1 MRATQQTK
9 ALFRRALVIDD
20 EGGLQLLVRALLEH
34 EGFLVD
40 VARDGVEACRRV
52 RITKYDAIIC
62 DIFMPNMD
70 GADFFRALCDI
81 DRGQAA
87 RVLFVTGGE
96 MDTAVSARVLESG
109 RPILYKPFGVDE
121 FTRAVGLLTRKRRE
135 EDQA

>member
-9 ALFRRALVIDD
+9 ALFRRALVVDD

-40 VARDGVEACRRV
+40 VARDGIEACRRV
-52 RITKYDAIIC
+52 RTNSYDAIIC

-70 GADFFRALCDI
+70 GAGFFRALCEI

-96 MDTAVSARVLESG
+96 MDEAMSARVLESG
-109 RPILYKPFGVDE
+109 RPILFKPFGVDE
-121 FTRAVGLLTRKRRE
+121 FTCAVGLVARSSRE
-135 EDQA
+135 EE